1 MSNFDLSKVKAVSFD
16 FWDTICSYNEDLL
29 YVEKRIDYLAQ
40 FLDPAYFPRVKIAMA
55 VHSIFDYFE
64 NLWHTEHRTPCT
76 PEMLKYALNRIG
88 AKLSSDQ
95 FDQTVEY
102 YENLITNEG
111 TAVATDAVMVLKRLA
126 ERFKLVLISDTGF
139 EPGRVIRKLMQKLE
153 ILDLFEYQIFSD
165 ETGYSK
171 PDLRAFQLAESK
183 VGQLAT
189 NMVHIG
195 DRESKDIA
203 GAKKAGMQSILYTG
217 FRDDDLKLSN
227 ADLKIGSWQELA
239 SVFGV

>member
-29 YVEKRIDYLAQ
+29 FVEKRIDYLAQ
-40 FLDPAYFPRVKIAMA
+40 FLDSAHFPRTKVAMA

-153 ILDLFEYQIFSD
+153 ILDLFEYQVFSD

-171 PDLRAFQLAESK
+171 PDLRAFQLAECK
-183 VGQLAT
+183 VGQLAA

-195 DRESKDIA
+195 DRENKDIL
-203 GAKKAGMQSILYTG
+203 GAKKSGMQSILYTG
-217 FRDDDLKLSN
+217 FRDTDLNRST
-227 ADLKIGSWQELA
+227 ADLNVGNWQELGA
-239 SVFGV
+239 VFGV

>member
-29 YVEKRIDYLAQ
+29 FVEKRIDYLAQ
-40 FLDPAYFPRVKIAMA
+40 FLDSAHFPRTKVAMA

-153 ILDLFEYQIFSD
+153 ILDLFEYQVFSD

-183 VGQLAT
+183 VRQQAA

-195 DRESKDIA
+195 DRENKDIL
-203 GAKKAGMQSILYTG
+203 GAKNAGMQSILYTG
-217 FRDDDLKLSN
+217 FRDTDLIRST
-227 ADLKIGSWQELA
+227 ADLNVGSWQELG

>member
-1 MSNFDLSKVKAVSFD
+1 MSNFDLTKIKAVSFD

-29 YVEKRIDYLAQ
+29 FVEKRIDFLAN
-40 FLDPAYFPRVKIAMA
+40 FLDSAHFPRTKVALA

-88 AKLSSDQ
+88 AKLSADQ
-95 FDQTVEY
+95 FALVVDY

-111 TAVATDAVMVLKRLA
+111 AVVAADAVQVLHKLA
-126 ERFKLVLISDTGF
+126 EKFKLVLISDTGF
-139 EPGRVIRKLMQKLE
+139 EPGRVIRQLMQKLD
-153 ILDLFEYQIFSD
+153 ILNLFEYQVFSD

-183 VGQLAT
+183 VGQQAV

-203 GAKKAGMQSILYTG
+203 GAKNAGMQSILYTG
-217 FRDDDLKLSN
+217 FRDDDLKISK

-239 SVFGV
+239 AVFGV

>member
-40 FLDPAYFPRVKIAMA
+40 FLDPAYFPRTKVAMA

-95 FDQTVEY
+95 FYQTVNY

-111 TAVATDAVMVLKRLA
+111 AVVAADAVQVLHKLA
-126 ERFKLVLISDTGF
+126 EKFKLVLISDTGF
-139 EPGRVIRKLMQKLE
+139 EPGRVIRQLMQKLD
-153 ILDLFEYQIFSD
+153 ILNLFEYQVFSD

-183 VGQLAT
+183 VGQQAV

-195 DRESKDIA
+195 DRESKDID
-203 GAKKAGMQSILYTG
+203 GAKNAGMQSILYTG
-217 FRDDDLKLSN
+217 FRDDDLKISK
-227 ADLKIGSWQELA
+227 ADLKIGNWQELG

>member
-153 ILDLFEYQIFSD
+153 IMDLFEYQIFSD

-183 VGQLAT
+183 VGQLAV